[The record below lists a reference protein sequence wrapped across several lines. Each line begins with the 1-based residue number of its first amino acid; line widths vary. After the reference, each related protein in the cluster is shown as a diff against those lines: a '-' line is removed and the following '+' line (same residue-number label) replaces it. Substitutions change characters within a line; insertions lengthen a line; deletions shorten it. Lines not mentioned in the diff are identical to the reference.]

1 MASIVIVDDEIAV
14 RNLITKVLTMG
25 GHEVRSAGSLEEFR
39 SILEAVNV
47 EIVLLDVHLPDG
59 RGDEAVPDLLA
70 RDAHLRV
77 IMITGD
83 SSLETVES
91 AIRNG
96 AFDYLTKPFNTEALR
111 HVVSQAGADRLRAI
125 TQSVDERNPVRS
137 VTSQRRLAGFSRQV
151 CSVNLAIDRM
161 AKLPDTPVLI
171 EGESGTGKEMA
182 ARAVHELSER
192 SKMPF
197 VTVNCAAIP
206 KPVMDGELFGHEHGA
221 QAAHPETR
229 KGYLELADGGT
240 LFLDELNEMPEH
252 LQDKLAAAM
261 TDGVVIRL
269 GAQCARPI
277 NVRVLAAINT
287 GTRNSEDGNG
297 LTMAIKNHFADN
309 NIAMPPLRK
318 HPDDIE
324 HLAYIFLREK
334 SLELNKKVYGFTD
347 GILNFF
353 RDYSWPGNVREL
365 KNVVER
371 LVMLTSPGAAM
382 IDEECLQ
389 SFCFQ
394 TGNDLELN
402 PALQNGGGGNR
413 RVALRD
419 FGGDHDELIPLEESE
434 RNYLR
439 KALQILDF
447 NKTQCAAQ
455 LGISRSTLQRK
466 IRQYGLE

>member
-1 MASIVIVDDEIAV
+1 
-14 RNLITKVLTMG
+14 
-25 GHEVRSAGSLEEFR
+25 
-39 SILEAVNV
+39 
-47 EIVLLDVHLPDG
+47 
-59 RGDEAVPDLLA
+59 
-70 RDAHLRV
+70 
-77 IMITGD
+77 
-83 SSLETVES
+83 
-91 AIRNG
+91 
-96 AFDYLTKPFNTEALR
+96 
-111 HVVSQAGADRLRAI
+111 
-125 TQSVDERNPVRS
+125 
-137 VTSQRRLAGFSRQV
+137 
-151 CSVNLAIDRM
+151 
-161 AKLPDTPVLI
+161 
-171 EGESGTGKEMA
+171 
-182 ARAVHELSER
+182 
-192 SKMPF
+192 
-197 VTVNCAAIP
+197 
-206 KPVMDGELFGHEHGA
+206 
-221 QAAHPETR
+221 
-229 KGYLELADGGT
+229 
-240 LFLDELNEMPEH
+240 
-252 LQDKLAAAM
+252 
-261 TDGVVIRL
+261 
-269 GAQCARPI
+269 
-277 NVRVLAAINT
+277 
-287 GTRNSEDGNG
+287 
-297 LTMAIKNHFADN
+297 MAIKNHFADN